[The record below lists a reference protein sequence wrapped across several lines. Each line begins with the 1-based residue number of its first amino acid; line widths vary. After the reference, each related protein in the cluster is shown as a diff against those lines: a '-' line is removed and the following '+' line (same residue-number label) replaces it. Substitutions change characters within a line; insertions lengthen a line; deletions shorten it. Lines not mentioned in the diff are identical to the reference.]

1 MERGIGA
8 DKLKAV
14 IRSLDTAAKKAGIKK
29 LKVIVCGGLAV
40 IAYGMT
46 DRQTFDIDAEVE
58 ADFRVIE
65 KLKKHLKLPAE
76 LTTDISRW
84 SMVDIP
90 PGYKERA
97 VHLDIVETKNI
108 EISFLSPIDL
118 IMSKLRVFRDKD
130 IEDAVFL
137 VRKFKVKK
145 SNILRASRQAIET
158 SPPSTE
164 LLRFKKPLQHFI
176 KIAYR

>member
-46 DRQTFDIDAEVE
+46 DRQTYDIDAEVD
-58 ADFRVIE
+58 ANFRIIE
-65 KLKKHLKLPAE
+65 KLKKNLKFPAE
-76 LTTDISRW
+76 ISTDISRW

-90 PGYKERA
+90 PGYQDRA
-97 VHLDIVETKNI
+97 VRSDIIETKNI
-108 EISFLSPIDL
+108 KVFFLSPIDL
-118 IMSKLRVFRDKD
+118 IISKLRVFRDKD

-137 VRKFKVKK
+137 VRKFKIKK
-145 SNILRASRQAIET
+145 GDIIRASRQAIEA

-164 LLRFKKPLQHFI
+164 LLRFKKTLQHFI
-176 KIAYR
+176 KLAYH

>member
-14 IRSLDTAAKKAGIKK
+14 IRNLDDAAKRAGIKK
-29 LKVIVCGGLAV
+29 LKVIICGGLAV

-46 DRQTFDIDAEVE
+46 NRQTLDIDAEVDS
-58 ADFRVIE
+58 DFRVIE
-65 KLKKHLKLPAE
+65 RLKKNLKLPAE

-90 PGYKERA
+90 PGYRERT
-97 VHLDIVETKNI
+97 VRLDIVKTKNI
-108 EISFLSPIDL
+108 KVFLLSPIDL
-118 IMSKLRVFRDKD
+118 IISKLRVFRDKD
-130 IEDAVFL
+130 IEDAIYL
-137 VRKFKVKK
+137 VKKFKIKK
-145 SNILRASRQAIET
+145 SEIIRASNQAVKT

-164 LLRFKKPLQHFI
+164 LLRFKKTIQHFI
-176 KIAYR
+176 KLAYF

>member
-14 IRSLDTAAKKAGIKK
+14 IRSLDTAARKAGIKK

-46 DRQTFDIDAEVE
+46 DRQTLDIDAEVD

-65 KLKKHLKLPAE
+65 KLKKNLKLPAE

-90 PGYKERA
+90 PGYRERA
-97 VHLDIVETKNI
+97 VPLNIVETKNI
-108 EISFLSPIDL
+108 EVFFLSPIDL
-118 IMSKLRVFRDKD
+118 IISKLRVFRDKD

-137 VRKFKVKK
+137 VRKFKIKK
-145 SNILRASRQAIET
+145 GDILRASRQAIEA

-164 LLRFKKPLQHFI
+164 LLRFKKTLQHFI
-176 KIAYR
+176 KLAYS